1 MNKQT
6 HVNHPLTFGRIL
18 SIVIVLTMLISILP
32 TNSVSAAT
40 KLNYTEKMITVGQTF
55 TLKISPKKKTVKW
68 SSSKPSIATVSK
80 AGKVKGKSQGTAII
94 TAKIG
99 KKSYKCKVYVKS
111 SVSSVMS
118 EINSWLTGSIWNEG
132 FCDFGWYY
140 SQGTNNCGQK
150 MNIKYSINK
159 FKKNYKKFN
168 LYEDYINSLKGS
180 KYSSLKKSWKYMRKE
195 SDTLYKQVTKKID
208 WSSAPYDDD
217 NFSNDLFYQYFYDVY
232 KYLVKFSY

>member
-18 SIVIVLTMLISILP
+18 SIVIMLTMLISILP

-40 KLNYTEKMITVGQTF
+40 KLNYTEKMINVGQTF

-111 SVSSVMS
+111 SVSSAMS
-118 EINSWLTGSIWNEG
+118 EINHWLTGSIWNEG
-132 FCDFGWYY
+132 FCDFEWYY
-140 SQGTNNCGQK
+140 LQGTNNCGQK
-150 MNIKYSINK
+150 MNITYSINK

-168 LYEDYINSLKGS
+168 LYEDYIKSLKGS
-180 KYSSLKKSWKYMRKE
+180 KYSSLKEAWKYMRKE
-195 SDTLYKQVTKKID
+195 SDILYKQATKIID
-208 WSSAPYDDD
+208 WSSAPYNDD
-217 NFSNDLFYQYFYDVY
+217 NFNNDLFYQYFSDVY
-232 KYLVKFSY
+232 KYLVKFS